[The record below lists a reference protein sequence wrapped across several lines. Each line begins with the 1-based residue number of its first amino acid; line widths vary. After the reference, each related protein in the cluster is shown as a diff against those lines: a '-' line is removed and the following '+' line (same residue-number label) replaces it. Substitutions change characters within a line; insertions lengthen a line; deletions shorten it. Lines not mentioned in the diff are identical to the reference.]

1 MVPWG
6 RDSNIEKTSGE
17 GVDWVHEK
25 SNDLFLK
32 GQSRRIWAELYKVLD
47 CSDVVLHIIDARNVP
62 GTKCEMIGQHL
73 AHNAKHK
80 VRLMKDGEKHTR
92 SQGHSLARTF
102 ARRTNLATPLPTNAP
117 Q

>member
-1 MVPWG
+1 
-6 RDSNIEKTSGE
+6 
-17 GVDWVHEK
+17 
-25 SNDLFLK
+25 
-32 GQSRRIWAELYKVLD
+32 
-47 CSDVVLHIIDARNVP
+47 
-62 GTKCEMIGQHL
+62 MIGQHL